1 MDVVIERVM
10 HTFRMVQDLTGDQ
23 DRDAREK
30 VWRFL
35 SLINNERPFSFVLC
49 EETLY
54 ITLGELFGGFLIE
67 ANVPSS
73 Y

>member
-30 VWRFL
+30 VRRFL
-35 SLINNERPFSFVLC
+35 SKQTETDEHKFTVRGLTYLIQMKNAGKHSRS
-49 EETLY
+49 
-54 ITLGELFGGFLIE
+54 
-67 ANVPSS
+67 AA
-73 Y
+73 